1 LHGGLNVGRTLGY
14 GELIEVLLDGTDEW
28 GSLPQV
34 EHMPKGWLSAWNM
47 AVSVGFEEVWRNT
60 VDEMTGLLGKAQKGM
75 SAGALA
81 SEHETLRELGCTG
94 TKTVG
99 SGTVSAAGAVFLASR
114 SAANPRAGLL
124 SAAYLPKA
132 DTDTLASMTGSILG
146 AFAGQEW
153 MAPLDGQVQ
162 DSDYITWM
170 ALAALEPTRVTGE
183 ASSRIDKG
191 ATTRFVRSLA
201 DARPGQVV
209 EFLDGRTL
217 TVENR
222 ESMRSKTESTT
233 VERVRLRASDG
244 QTLDA
249 VRLSRRS
256 RPPTSEAKQPLP
268 SMEEGFGAGTSPV
281 VLRVGVKVSV
291 VHLDR
296 MRRFYEELV
305 GMSPTRVGG
314 TFVTLNDILALS
326 TSEDTEMSTP
336 SRVSIYLDVL
346 NIQVLW
352 RRIEDNGISVVDP
365 LDGEMGRRRFR
376 CLDPEG
382 NLLEVRETIG

>member
-1 LHGGLNVGRTLGY
+1 
-14 GELIEVLLDGTDEW
+14 
-28 GSLPQV
+28 
-34 EHMPKGWLSAWNM
+34 
-47 AVSVGFEEVWRNT
+47 
-60 VDEMTGLLGKAQKGM
+60 
-75 SAGALA
+75 
-81 SEHETLRELGCTG
+81 
-94 TKTVG
+94 
-99 SGTVSAAGAVFLASR
+99 
-114 SAANPRAGLL
+114 
-124 SAAYLPKA
+124 
-132 DTDTLASMTGSILG
+132 
-146 AFAGQEW
+146 
-153 MAPLDGQVQ
+153 
-162 DSDYITWM
+162 
-170 ALAALEPTRVTGE
+170 
-183 ASSRIDKG
+183 
-191 ATTRFVRSLA
+191 
-201 DARPGQVV
+201 
-209 EFLDGRTL
+209 
-217 TVENR
+217 
-222 ESMRSKTESTT
+222 MRSKTESTT